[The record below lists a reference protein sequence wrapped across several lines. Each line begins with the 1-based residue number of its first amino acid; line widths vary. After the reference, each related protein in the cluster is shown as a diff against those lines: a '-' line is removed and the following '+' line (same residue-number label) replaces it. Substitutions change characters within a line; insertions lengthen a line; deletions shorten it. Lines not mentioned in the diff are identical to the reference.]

1 MGFCKR
7 SVVRSSSGG
16 GFSCEVVEG
25 STMAELVDM
34 AIVNLPNLSERGK
47 QSTWQPPN
55 PPCPPFSRGGRRARE
70 SG

>member
-34 AIVNLPNLSERGK
+34 AIAKLPSPSGRGK
-47 QSTWQPPN
+47 HSTWQPPN
-55 PPCPPFSRGGRRARE
+55 PPCPQEDYPSLPPLR
-70 SG
+70 